1 MTYRVERRRF
11 GSEGGRRDVTEPVN
25 RRRVGLMASAL
36 LALTAAHARADVRV
50 DVIGTAPEGY
60 ASLAKD
66 EMYYVRL
73 RYAADTRIRL
83 WARPYAAGK
92 EVGAKS
98 NPSAP
103 YEGSGEAIGWFAFT
117 EPVQVDEVRII
128 AGGGSPYKEWQVAS
142 YSVGI
147 TCCAGGAAA
156 RARPD
161 WVDRLMREAE
171 IAGERE
177 AERVRNQPATRDD
190 RTFDALVPAFLLG
203 TLALGLAGL
212 VWPVW
217 GVWKWRGGWRAAAA
231 LPAGFS
237 LIIVLGIVIG
247 TAIDPT
253 SHNLWPFELLIGGVI
268 SVGAMFLLSLARV
281 IARRM

>member
-1 MTYRVERRRF
+1 ML
-11 GSEGGRRDVTEPVN
+11 DVTGVWN
-25 RRRVGLMASAL
+25 LRRACLFAASVL
-36 LALTAAHARADVRV
+36 LLSAAPARADVRV
-50 DVIGTAPEGY
+50 EVVGAAPEGY
-60 ASLAKD
+60 ASLARD
-66 EMYYVRL
+66 ETYYVRL
-73 RYAADTRIRL
+73 RYATDTRIRL
-83 WARPYAAGK
+83 WARPYSAGK
-92 EVGAKS
+92 EASAKS
-98 NPSAP
+98 NPSPP
-103 YEGSGEAIGWFAFT
+103 YEGSGEAIGWFAFSD
-117 EPVQVDEVRII
+117 PVQVDEVRII

-147 TCCAGGAAA
+147 TCCASRTAA
-156 RARPD
+156 RAHPE

-171 IAGERE
+171 AAGERE
-177 AERVRNQPATRDD
+177 AERVRNQPPTRAD
-190 RTFDALVPAFLLG
+190 RTFDALVPALLLG
-203 TLALGLAGL
+203 TLALGLTGL

-281 IARRM
+281 IARRT